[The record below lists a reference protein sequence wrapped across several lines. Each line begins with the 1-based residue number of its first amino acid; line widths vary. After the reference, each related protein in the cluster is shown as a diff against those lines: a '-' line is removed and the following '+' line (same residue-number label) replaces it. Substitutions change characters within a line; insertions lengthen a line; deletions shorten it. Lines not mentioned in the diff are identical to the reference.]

1 MRYLAGSILKKMVT
15 VCLVATGLTACGS
28 SGSDDEPVTGGRCFD
43 TSLQNCGPGP
53 WDPFGIALTFA
64 WVSGQCTQEVSCNL
78 VETDL
83 TAGIVTDDY
92 INANWRVGS
101 VPDREP
107 NDTTENAMPVV
118 LQAGGAIF
126 MTGTVNDAND
136 PADVLA
142 LAVASS
148 DGLIGIYL
156 CATPQDCTL
165 PFLQSDEIHIELFD
179 QNGTL
184 IETTNMM
191 QSANGHSISFLPA
204 AGLGYFVA
212 VTARDTNNADFAYR
226 LNIVD

>member
-1 MRYLAGSILKKMVT
+1 VAVGLA
-15 VCLVATGLTACGS
+15 ACGS
-28 SGSDDEPVTGGRCFD
+28 SGSEDETVTGGMCFE

-64 WVSGQCTQEVSCNL
+64 WVGGQCTREVSCDP
-78 VETDL
+78 VETNL
-83 TAGIVTDDY
+83 TGGIVTDDY

-107 NDTTENAMPVV
+107 NNTTENAMPVV
-118 LQAGGAIF
+118 LQSGGAIF
-126 MTGTVNDAND
+126 LTGTVNNAND

-148 DGLIGIYL
+148 DGLIAIYL

-165 PFLQSDEIHIELFD
+165 PFLQSNEIHIDLFD

-184 IETTNMM
+184 IQTTNMM
-191 QSANGHSISFLPA
+191 QSADGHSIAFLPS
-204 AGLGYFVA
+204 AGLGYFVS
-212 VTARDTNNADFAYR
+212 VTARDTKSADFTYR